1 MNRRRFR
8 VAFTL
13 GLLVLAA
20 VAGCSGDASQG
31 TVNGEV
37 TFDDQPV
44 KEGSIRFSPMDG
56 KSATAGA
63 KIVDGKFTAKV
74 PVGKHKVE
82 INAPKPTGRKVRAG
96 DEMVDELT
104 ELLPAK
110 YNLQSNLT
118 ADVKPGTQPLKF
130 DLKSK

>member
-1 MNRRRFR
+1 MSQHVCRRR
-8 VAFTL
+8 L
-13 GLLVLAA
+13 LLSLLVLAA

-44 KEGSIRFSPMDG
+44 KEGSIRFSPVDG

-63 KIVDGKFTAKV
+63 KIADGKFTAQV

-96 DEMVDELT
+96 DEMVD
-104 ELLPAK
+104 
-110 YNLQSNLT
+110 
-118 ADVKPGTQPLKF
+118 
-130 DLKSK
+130 